1 MKNVCFALMCFL
13 GCLNGVLFNTQSEER
28 EKIPFK
34 IGENVT
40 LIASAKDNVVQEVVW
55 AKEVNTFLEISGNN
69 VRFLNELFKSRV
81 CSQNLSSITICNA
94 TSEDAG
100 MYRANLKCTN
110 KSSIN
115 PFFFSKK
122 YYVEEHPDDETEVVK
137 STDRART
144 NSTSSDHTAVI
155 TGCAVLV
162 VLFIISITTFVCKK
176 KSKDQNNEKKSS
188 NHAPVPQNDST
199 PQVIVLSN
207 GSCQQHSCRYST
219 GYGLVTQ
226 VEKNL
231 KNEEGDN
238 EEEPC

>member
-1 MKNVCFALMCFL
+1 MKNVCFAVICFL

-40 LIASAKDNVVQEVVW
+40 LIASAKDNVVLEVVW
-55 AKEVNTFLEISGNN
+55 AKEVNTFLEISDNN
-69 VRFLNELFKSRV
+69 VHFLNESFKSRV

-115 PFFFSKK
+115 FFFSKI

-155 TGCAVLV
+155 TGYITGCAVLV
-162 VLFIISITTFVCKK
+162 ALFISITIFVCKK

-219 GYGLVTQ
+219 GYGLVSQ

-231 KNEEGDN
+231 KVQ
-238 EEEPC
+238 